1 MATKSLQ
8 DSEIPSKNPKVS
20 LFAAASAAL
29 IVGQFTTNLVPFLLL
44 VSIRQAGL
52 DETSASFLLSAEF
65 AGFLLAALLVG
76 AAKWASPRIIATLAC
91 LSYAVA
97 SLASGWADN
106 MWLLMVTRTICGLAG
121 GAAMA
126 SATRAMS
133 SHEKYGPLIA
143 VALVSGTMFGATALT
158 VIPLFLESNGP
169 KGVYGFLAVVALV
182 CMPFCLGLS
191 TGARVSVDI
200 SQAKA
205 ALTKVGVA
213 LLAAYACIR
222 FSDST
227 LWPFAE
233 RFGAKAG
240 LDEETTGLVLGV
252 VTLLALTAPFVAMR
266 AKLPRHQFIFF
277 ACAAGAKA
285 LSVILIVTSGH
296 PIGYALGQAAA
307 IYTLI
312 LVMQLA
318 MSGFAYIDATGRL
331 AVLGG
336 IIAMVCDAAGP
347 LVSGIV
353 FKFQSFIGIAS
364 LSSAFSFAAMAM
376 MAFLVF
382 RMSKLPSP

>member
-1 MATKSLQ
+1 MVSNVLQ
-8 DSEIPSKNPKVS
+8 QPENPKIS
-20 LFAAASAAL
+20 LFAGASAAL

-65 AGFLLAALLVG
+65 AGFLLAALVVG
-76 AAKWASPRIIATLAC
+76 AAKWASPRVMATLAC

-106 MWLLMVTRTICGLAG
+106 MWLLMVARTICGLAG

-126 SATRAMS
+126 STTRAMS
-133 SHEKYGPLIA
+133 SHKKYAPLIA
-143 VALVSGTMFGATALT
+143 VALVSGTLFGATALT
-158 VIPLFLESNGP
+158 VIPILLESSGP
-169 KGVYGFLAVVALV
+169 KGVYGFLAIVAVVCA
-182 CMPFCLGLS
+182 PFCFGLS
-191 TGARVSVDI
+191 TGARVGADV

-205 ALTKVGVA
+205 ALTKVGIT
-213 LLAAYACIR
+213 LIAAYACIR
-222 FSDST
+222 LSDST

-233 RFGAKAG
+233 RFGAQAG
-240 LDEETTGLVLGV
+240 LDEETTGLVLGA
-252 VTLLALTAPFVAMR
+252 VTLLALTAPFFAMR
-266 AKLPRHQFIFF
+266 AKLPRPQFIFF

-285 LSVILIVTSGH
+285 LSVILILTLAF

-307 IYTLI
+307 IFTLI

-336 IIAMVCDAAGP
+336 IVAMVCDAVGP

-353 FKFQSFIGIAS
+353 FKFESFVGIAS
-364 LSSAFSFAAMAM
+364 LSSAFSFVAMVIM
-376 MAFLVF
+376 VFLVF
-382 RMSKLPSP
+382 RMRKLPSL